1 MSANE
6 KFGVKEVLDVV
17 LYDMETGKPVIQ
29 FDSLKNTSINVTA
42 EKVHAQGGRGN
53 PKLITWEFNKEA
65 TMTVEDA
72 LLSPKSFELV
82 SGLATQTGSQNI
94 PMRQWTEYEALTG
107 GGVRNKGEMAPL
119 RVKDGK
125 ITLAYEPVDTTKVF
139 VYEYTDDCGTPL
151 TVGSVNGKEVEISN
165 AEDDTRV
172 VAYYDFASSTG
183 TKAFTIDAKTF
194 AGTYKLVGDTVVR
207 NKDTGKD
214 EAFKVVI
221 PNIKWTSAF
230 SFNLT
235 ADGEP
240 STQSFEC
247 DIMKPS
253 DSSVMIQMFKYNEE
267 IA

>member
-6 KFGVKEVLDVV
+6 KFGMKEVLNVV

-29 FDSLKNTSINVTA
+29 FDSLKNSSINVTA
-42 EKVHAQGGRGN
+42 EKVHARGGWGN
-53 PKLITWEFNKEA
+53 PKLVTWEFNKEA

-82 SGLATQTGSQNI
+82 SGLATSTGAQEI
-94 PMRQWTEYEALTG
+94 PMRQTNEYESVAN
-107 GGVRNKGEMAPL
+107 GGVKNKGDIYPL
-119 RVKDGK
+119 KVKEGK
-125 ITLAYEPVDTTKVF
+125 ITLAYEPADAAKLF
-139 VYEYTDDCGTPL
+139 VYEYADDCGTPL
-151 TVGSVNGKEVEISN
+151 EVSVSGKEVTLTGV
-165 AEDDTRV
+165 EDGTRV
-172 VAYYDFASSTG
+172 VAYYDFLSSAS
-183 TKAFTIDAKTF
+183 TKTFTIDANTF
-194 AGTYKLVGDTVVR
+194 SGTYKLMGDTVVR
-207 NKDTGKD
+207 NKETGKD

-221 PNIKWTSAF
+221 PNIKWSSAF

-240 STQSFEC
+240 ATQSFEC

-253 DSSVMIQMFKYNEE
+253 DSSIMIQMYKYNEE